1 MGLPIMMHRAK
12 ILTAIDIG
20 TTKVCTV
27 IGERSEMG
35 SLSVLGHSVV
45 PCEGLVKGVI
55 ENLVATQ
62 ISVRASVKEAE
73 AKAGVKIGSAYVGI
87 TGSHVSFEN
96 RSDVLSWV
104 GRHGVITSADLTQVP
119 DNVAEYSK
127 GIGRKVLHAIPISYS
142 LDGQPGIKDP
152 LGMHT
157 RRLEVKTHVVTGA
170 AAPMEQLVKAVEGT
184 GIRVEGLVLE
194 SLASSEAVLT
204 PMEKA
209 GGCVLIDIGGGT
221 TEVIA
226 YRAGSMYYTSAIPV
240 GGFQFTNDIC
250 LTYNTPYDCAE
261 EAKLNF
267 ASTEPDSVRPH
278 EEFTLEIVGRSTTLT
293 LPRRDLCQLTRERA
307 QELARLIALKLRDAE
322 IADLSEVNLIL
333 TGGAAKLAGFEA
345 MLKKI
350 LTPRV
355 RIGSPMPLPG
365 MLEELRQPDFATS
378 VGILIWAA
386 EQKSKE
392 ATNGTNG
399 NGASHSEREP
409 VGSGSGVSRILN
421 PFKWGS
427 R

>member
-1 MGLPIMMHRAK
+1 MGLPIMMHSSK
-12 ILTAIDIG
+12 VLTAIDIG

-27 IGERSEMG
+27 IGERSERG
-35 SLSVLGHSVV
+35 DLKVLGHSVV

-73 AKAGVKIGSAYVGI
+73 GKAGVKVGSAYVGV
-87 TGSHVSFEN
+87 TGSHISYEN
-96 RSDVLSWV
+96 RSDILSWV
-104 GRHGVITSADLTQVP
+104 GQHGVITSKDLTQVP
-119 DNVAEYSK
+119 DNVAQYSK

-142 LDGQPGIKDP
+142 LDGQEGIKDP

-170 AAPMEQLVKAVEGT
+170 AGAMEKLVRAVEGT
-184 GIRVEGLVLE
+184 GIRVEELVLE

-204 PMEKA
+204 PLEKA
-209 GGCVLIDIGGGT
+209 RGVVLIDIGGGT

-226 YRAGSMYYTSAIPV
+226 FRAGSMYYTSAIPV

-250 LTYNTPYDCAE
+250 LTYNAPFDSAE

-267 ASTEPDSVRPH
+267 ANTEPDTVRPH
-278 EEFTLEIVGRSTTLT
+278 EEFNLAIVGRSTTLKV
-293 LPRRDLCQLTRERA
+293 PRRDLCQLTRERA
-307 QELARLIALKLRDAE
+307 QELARLIALKLRDA
-322 IADLSEVNLIL
+322 DLSDLPNVNLVL

-350 LTPRV
+350 LTPNV

-365 MLEELRQPDFATS
+365 MLEELQQPAFATS
-378 VGILIWAA
+378 VGILVWAA
-386 EQKSKE
+386 EQKPNE

-399 NGASHSEREP
+399 NNASHTEREP
-409 VGSGSGVSRILN
+409 IGSGAGVSKILN